1 MATNASSKVYPLTKD
16 QLDELMVWRSEALE
30 RMPYFARIL
39 FSFRPLNAPGLKT
52 FACDPGYRLYID
64 FDAVT
69 QKGIRWCSEALL
81 HECGHMYNDHAA
93 RATEHGVTDDERF
106 NWNLAG
112 DAEINDDLA
121 AAGCQTIA
129 DSGILPSHFAM
140 DNNLLA
146 EQYMDEIR
154 RRQPPSSPSA
164 GAGDQSGD
172 QSGSSPFSGC
182 GSASGGEAAPC
193 ELDQGDDAGG
203 AAPAATAAE
212 KKVIQIATA
221 SAVREHAAKHR
232 GSTPR
237 GLVARAETILA
248 PPKLPWRQILASS
261 VRRASAM
268 RTGVYD
274 TTFTRP
280 NRRRSNVEVAP
291 GRRGIYP
298 GNYAPE
304 PLIAVVRDTS
314 GSMIGEDLSSVTS
327 EIEGIARQMGVRG
340 EALRILDVDAAV
352 GSVKGY
358 HGVSTLDE
366 VTGRGGT
373 DMGVGI
379 AYAAT
384 LRPRPTTIVVITDG
398 YTPWPDAKPRVPV
411 VICVVGHG
419 DLSLLVEATPEWA
432 TTVAVDI
439 DEKAPAS

>member
-1 MATNASSKVYPLTKD
+1 MATNVSRKVYPLTKD

-39 FSFRPLNAPGLKT
+39 FSFRPLSAPGLKT

-69 QKGIRWCSEALL
+69 QRGIRWCTEALL

-93 RATEHGVTDDERF
+93 RAIEYGVADVERF
-106 NWNLAG
+106 NWNMAG

-121 AAGCQTIA
+121 AAGCQTLA
-129 DSGILPSHFAM
+129 DSGILPSYFQM
-140 DNNLLA
+140 DDHLLA

-164 GAGDQSGD
+164 GAPD

-182 GSASGGEAAPC
+182 GSASGGEVAPC
-193 ELDQGDDAGG
+193 ELEQGDDASG
-203 AAPAATAAE
+203 AAPAATASE

-221 SAVREHAAKHR
+221 VAVREHAAKHP
-232 GSTPR
+232 GSTPG
-237 GLVARAETILA
+237 GLVTRAETILA
-248 PPKLPWRQILASS
+248 PSKLPWRQILASS
-261 VRRASAM
+261 VRRATAM
-268 RTGVYD
+268 RAGVYD

-314 GSMIGEDLSSVTS
+314 GSMSDEDLSAVTI

-340 EALRILDVDAAV
+340 DALRILDVDAAV
-352 GSVKGY
+352 ASVKGY

-373 DMGVGI
+373 DMGAGV
-379 AYAAT
+379 AYAVT
-384 LRPRPTTIVVITDG
+384 LHPRPTVIVVVTDG
-398 YTPWPDAKPRVPV
+398 YTPWPDAKPRMPV
-411 VICVVGHG
+411 VICVVGRG
-419 DLSLLVEATPEWA
+419 DLSRVVEATPDWA

-439 DEKAPAS
+439 DEE